1 MQILELCN
9 LMTTRMF
16 FTLSSVIN
24 RYYKG
29 EVTTVLKDVS
39 EFVKDL
45 LNNCLE
51 EAQSTNSNSSP
62 DADEM
67 TFLVLRVLFH

>member
-1 MQILELCN
+1 
-9 LMTTRMF
+9 MTTRMCHALLF
-16 FTLSSVIN
+16 LLFTLSSVIN
-24 RYYKG
+24 RHYKG

-39 EFVKDL
+39 EFMKDL
-45 LNNCLE
+45 LNTCLE